1 MKIAQVLI
9 AAAFVAAGAVSARA
23 DEPGPDVIVKRTHVR
38 QDVRREVRRHIA
50 IRTVSVQRG
59 ERDGAVL
66 LSGKVMSREY
76 AYPRYSPGLLPTSV
90 AVAYGYAYAP
100 DYGFAYRLVPP
111 VPAGAACVE
120 QPNLVYNTQGVFVG
134 YGVGY
139 SCY

>member
-1 MKIAQVLI
+1 MATALVG
-9 AAAFVAAGAVSARA
+9 AGPACVQADEAGPRVVVKAARA
-23 DEPGPDVIVKRTHVR
+23 HKHVIVK
-38 QDVRREVRRHIA
+38 
-50 IRTVSVQRG
+50 TVSVRRG

-66 LSGKVMSREY
+66 FSGKVMSRDY

-111 VPAGAACVE
+111 VPAAATCLE
-120 QPNLVYNTQGVFVG
+120 QPNLVYNSQGVFVG
-134 YGVGY
+134 YGIGY

>member
-1 MKIAQVLI
+1 MKRSRFLI
-9 AAAFVAAGAVSARA
+9 ATAFLLIGALCAQADEAGPRVSVKAARA
-23 DEPGPDVIVKRTHVR
+23 HRHVTVK
-38 QDVRREVRRHIA
+38 
-50 IRTVSVQRG
+50 TVSVSRG

-66 LSGKVMSREY
+66 YSGKVLSREY
-76 AYPRYSPGLLPTSV
+76 AYPRYSPGLLPTTA

-100 DYGFAYRLVPP
+100 DYGYAYRLVPP

-120 QPNLVYNTQGVFVG
+120 QRNLVYNTQGVFVG

>member
-1 MKIAQVLI
+1 MKLLRIFATSAL
-9 AAAFVAAGAVSARA
+9 VAAGTICAWA
-23 DEPGPDVIVKRTHVR
+23 DEPGADVIVKRAHA
-38 QDVRREVRRHIA
+38 RRHVA
-50 IRTVSVQRG
+50 VRTVSVQRG

-66 LSGKVMSREY
+66 FSGKVMSREY

-111 VPAGAACVE
+111 VPGGATCVE

-134 YGVGY
+134 YGTGY

>member
-1 MKIAQVLI
+1 MRISRVLM
-9 AAAFVAAGAVSARA
+9 AAVFVASGALCAQADEAGPRVIVKAARA
-23 DEPGPDVIVKRTHVR
+23 HKHVIVKRIV
-38 QDVRREVRRHIA
+38 VN
-50 IRTVSVQRG
+50 RG

-66 LSGKVMSREY
+66 FSGKVMSREY

-100 DYGFAYRLVPP
+100 EYGFAYRLVPP

-120 QPNLVYNTQGVFVG
+120 QQNLVYNSQGVFVG

>member
-1 MKIAQVLI
+1 MKIAQALM
-9 AAAFVAAGAVSARA
+9 ASAFIVSGAVSAQA
-23 DEPGPDVIVKRTHVR
+23 DEPGPDVIVKRTHARKHVVAKTLVAR
-38 QDVRREVRRHIA
+38 
-50 IRTVSVQRG
+50 RG

-66 LSGKVMSREY
+66 FSGKVMSREY

-111 VPAGAACVE
+111 VPVGAACVE

>member
-1 MKIAQVLI
+1 MHLPSTLAL
-9 AAAFVAAGAVSARA
+9 AALVAALATPCARA
-23 DEPGPDVIVKRTHVR
+23 DEPGPDVIVKRSHA
-38 QDVRREVRRHIA
+38 RRHVLVKA
-50 IRTVSVQRG
+50 VSVHRA

-66 LSGKVMSREY
+66 FSGKVMSRDY
-76 AYPRYSPGLLPTSV
+76 AYPRYSPGLLPTSA

-111 VPAGAACVE
+111 VPAGATCVE

-134 YGVGY
+134 YGSGY

>member
-1 MKIAQVLI
+1 MHLPRTLTLPAL
-9 AAAFVAAGAVSARA
+9 VAALATAYARA

-38 QDVRREVRRHIA
+38 KEVRRHVVVK
-50 IRTVSVQRG
+50 TVSVHRA

-66 LSGKVMSREY
+66 FSGKVMSRDY

-111 VPAGAACVE
+111 VPAGATCVE

-134 YGVGY
+134 YGAGY

>member
-1 MKIAQVLI
+1 MHLLRTLTAATLFAVAGTLCAQ
-9 AAAFVAAGAVSARA
+9 A
-23 DEPGPDVIVKRTHVR
+23 DEPGPDVIVKWTHA
-38 QDVRREVRRHIA
+38 RRHVVVK
-50 IRTVSVQRG
+50 TVSVRRA

-66 LSGKVMSREY
+66 FSGKVMSREY

-120 QPNLVYNTQGVFVG
+120 QPNLVYNSQGVFVG

>member
-1 MKIAQVLI
+1 MHLLSTLTL
-9 AAAFVAAGAVSARA
+9 AALVAALGTVYAQA
-23 DEPGPDVIVKRTHVR
+23 DEPGPDVIVKRAHARRHVVVKAVS
-38 QDVRREVRRHIA
+38 VRRA
-50 IRTVSVQRG
+50 

-66 LSGKVMSREY
+66 FSGKVMSRDY

-100 DYGFAYRLVPP
+100 DYGFAYTLVPP